1 MSNKTIT
8 MIRKELIDAARD
20 KRSVMAGLYY
30 AVGAPLLMCGMFFM
44 LIGQLTS
51 PEDLNININN
61 PQGAPDLVKYL
72 SSKGI
77 THGKNEDQVEGEKVD
92 TKDILLI
99 ISDDYASNMAKGISA
114 EVTLVADAS
123 NEKLQK
129 SIRRLEKRLQ
139 QYSAEMG
146 SLRLIARGIDPRVMQ
161 PIKLNVEDQATPD
174 SKAGMILGI
183 ATMTMIYAVF
193 ISGMNLAIDTSA
205 GERERNS
212 LALLLSHPVS
222 TSQIVI
228 SKIVAVTLFGMIG
241 LLLTLIVSKFA
252 YSFVPWQELG
262 FSVSVNSRFIGMM
275 MLIGLPVAIMA
286 ACLQLFVSFLA
297 KSFKEAQSYLTIVLM
312 LPMMLA
318 MAASY
323 DIAPETLQWLPVSG
337 QLQALIE
344 FIKGRELPGMQL
356 AISSLIT
363 LAISA
368 ALAFG
373 MQKSLKSE
381 KIVFGL

>member
-1 MSNKTIT
+1 MSNKIIS

-30 AVGAPLLMCGMFFM
+30 AVGTPLLMCGMFFL

-51 PEDLNININN
+51 PEDLNIKIDNAK
-61 PQGAPDLVKYL
+61 GAPDLVKFL
-72 SSKGI
+72 ASRGI
-77 THGKNEDQVEGEKVD
+77 THGESDAKD
-92 TKDILLI
+92 TKDIQLI
-99 ISDDYASNMAKGISA
+99 ISDEYAANMAKGLSA
-114 EVTLVADAS
+114 EVTLIADAS
-123 NEKLQK
+123 NEKLQN
-129 SIRRLEKRLQ
+129 SIRRLERSLQ
-139 QYSAEMG
+139 EYSGEMG

-161 PIKLNVEDQATPD
+161 PIKVNVKDEATPD
-174 SKAGMILGI
+174 SKAGMILGL

-222 TSQIVI
+222 TWEIVI
-228 SKIVAVTLFGMIG
+228 AKITAVTIFAMVG
-241 LLLTLIVSKFA
+241 LVLTLLISKVA

-262 FSVSVNSRFIGMM
+262 FAVSVNTSFIVM
-275 MLIGLPVAIMA
+275 MLLVGLPVAIMA
-286 ACLQLFVSFLA
+286 ACLQLFVSFMA
-297 KSFKEAQSYLTIVLM
+297 KSFKEAQSYITIVLM
-312 LPMMLA
+312 VPMMLA

-323 DIAPETLQWLPVSG
+323 NIAPEAIQWLPISG
-337 QLQALIE
+337 QMQALIE
-344 FIKGRELPGMQL
+344 FIKGRELPLTQIAVSSAFTLTIATGL
-356 AISSLIT
+356 AI
-363 LAISA
+363 
-368 ALAFG
+368 G

>member
-1 MSNKTIT
+1 MSNKIIS

-30 AVGAPLLMCGMFFM
+30 AMGAPLLMCGMFFL

-51 PEDLNININN
+51 PEDLNIKIDNA
-61 PQGAPDLVKYL
+61 QGAPDLVKFL
-72 SSKGI
+72 SSRGI
-77 THGKNEDQVEGEKVD
+77 SQGDDTEKAD
-92 TKDILLI
+92 TKDIQLI
-99 ISDDYASNMAKGISA
+99 ISQDYAANMAKGLSA
-114 EVTLVADAS
+114 EVTLIADAS
-123 NEKLQK
+123 DEKLQI
-129 SIRRLEKRLQ
+129 SIRRLKNSLLE
-139 QYSAEMG
+139 YSSEMG

-161 PIKLNVEDQATPD
+161 PLKLNIEDEATPD
-174 SKAGMILGI
+174 SKAGMILGL

-222 TSQIVI
+222 TWEIVI
-228 SKIVAVTLFGMIG
+228 AKVTAVTIFAMVG
-241 LLLTLIVSKFA
+241 LVLTLIVSKFA
-252 YSFVPWQELG
+252 YAFVPWQELG
-262 FSVSVNSRFIGMM
+262 FAVSVNTSFMLM
-275 MLIGLPVAIMA
+275 MLIVGAPVAIMA
-286 ACLQLFVSFLA
+286 ACLQLFVSFMA
-297 KSFKEAQSYLTIVLM
+297 KSFKEAQSYITIVLM
-312 LPMMLA
+312 VPMMLA

-323 DIAPETLQWLPVSG
+323 NIAPETIQWLPVSG

-344 FIKGRELPGMQL
+344 FIKGRELPMLQL
-356 AISSLIT
+356 AVSSAST
-363 LAISA
+363 LAI
-368 ALAFG
+368 ALGLAIG

>member
-1 MSNKTIT
+1 MSNKIIS

-30 AVGAPLLMCGMFFM
+30 AVGAPLLMCGMFFL

-51 PEDLNININN
+51 PEDLNIEIDNAK
-61 PQGAPDLVKYL
+61 GAPDLVKFL
-72 SSKGI
+72 SSRGI
-77 THGKNEDQVEGEKVD
+77 SQGDGED
-92 TKDILLI
+92 TKDIQLV
-99 ISDDYASNMAKGISA
+99 ISDDYAANMAKGLSA
-114 EVTLVADAS
+114 EVTVIADAS
-123 NEKLQK
+123 DEKLQI
-129 SIRRLEKRLQ
+129 SIRRLEKSLQ
-139 QYSAEMG
+139 EYSGEMG

-161 PIKLNVEDQATPD
+161 AIKLNVEDKATPD
-174 SKAGMILGI
+174 SKAGMILGL

-222 TSQIVI
+222 TWEIVI
-228 SKIVAVTLFGMIG
+228 AKITAVTIFAMVG
-241 LLLTLIVSKFA
+241 LVLTLIVSKFA
-252 YSFVPWQELG
+252 YAFVPWQELG
-262 FSVSVNSRFIGMM
+262 FAVSVNTNFMLM
-275 MLIGLPVAIMA
+275 MLIVGAPVAIMA
-286 ACLQLFVSFLA
+286 ACLQLFVSFMA
-297 KSFKEAQSYLTIVLM
+297 KSFKEAQSYITIVLM
-312 LPMMLA
+312 VPMMLA

-323 DIAPETLQWLPVSG
+323 NIAPETIQWLPVSG

-344 FIKGRELPGMQL
+344 FIKGREIPMMQL
-356 AISSLIT
+356 TVSSAAT
-363 LAISA
+363 LAI
-368 ALAFG
+368 ALGLAIG

>member
-1 MSNKTIT
+1 MSNKIIT
-8 MIRKELIDAARD
+8 MVRKELIDAARD

-30 AVGAPLLMCGMFFM
+30 AIGTPLLMCGMFFL

-51 PEDLNININN
+51 PEDLNIKIDNAK
-61 PQGAPDLVKYL
+61 GAPDLVKFL
-72 SSKGI
+72 ASRGI
-77 THGKNEDQVEGEKVD
+77 SNGDSEAKD
-92 TKDILLI
+92 TKEIQLI
-99 ISDDYASNMAKGISA
+99 ISDDYAANMAKGLSA
-114 EVTLVADAS
+114 EVILVADAS
-123 NEKLQK
+123 NEKLQN
-129 SIRRLEKRLQ
+129 SIRRLERSLQ
-139 QYSAEMG
+139 EYSGEMG

-161 PIKLNVEDQATPD
+161 PIKVNVKDEATPD
-174 SKAGMILGI
+174 SRAGMILGI

-222 TSQIVI
+222 TWEIVI
-228 SKIVAVTLFGMIG
+228 AKITAVTIFAMVG
-241 LLLTLIVSKFA
+241 LVLTLLISKLA

-262 FSVSVNSRFIGMM
+262 FAVSVNMNFIAM
-275 MLIGLPVAIMA
+275 MLIVGLPVAIMA
-286 ACLQLFVSFLA
+286 ACLQLFVSFMA
-297 KSFKEAQSYLTIVLM
+297 KSFKEAQSYITIVLM
-312 LPMMLA
+312 VPMMLA

-323 DIAPETLQWLPVSG
+323 NIAPETIQWLPISG

-344 FIKGRELPGMQL
+344 FIKGRELPLTQIAVSSAFTLTIAIGL
-356 AISSLIT
+356 AI
-363 LAISA
+363 
-368 ALAFG
+368 G

>member
-1 MSNKTIT
+1 MSNKIIS
-8 MIRKELIDAARD
+8 MVRKELIDAARD

-30 AVGAPLLMCGMFFM
+30 AIGAPLLMCGMFFL

-51 PEDLNININN
+51 PEDLNIKMTNA
-61 PQGAPDLVKYL
+61 QGAPDLVKFL
-72 SSKGI
+72 SSRGI
-77 THGKNEDQVEGEKVD
+77 SQGDNED
-92 TKDILLI
+92 TKDIQLI
-99 ISDDYASNMAKGISA
+99 ISDDYAANMAKGLSA

-123 NEKLQK
+123 NEKLQI
-129 SIRRLEKRLQ
+129 SIRRLEKSLQ
-139 QYSAEMG
+139 EYSGEMG

-161 PIKLNVEDQATPD
+161 PIKLNVEDEATPD
-174 SKAGMILGI
+174 SKAGMILGL

-222 TSQIVI
+222 TWEIVI
-228 SKIVAVTLFGMIG
+228 AKIAAVTVFAMVG
-241 LLLTLIVSKFA
+241 LVLTLIVSKFA
-252 YSFVPWQELG
+252 YAFVPWQELG
-262 FSVSVNSRFIGMM
+262 FAVSLNINFILMM
-275 MLIGLPVAIMA
+275 IVVGAPVAIMA
-286 ACLQLFVSFLA
+286 ACLQLFVSFMA
-297 KSFKEAQSYLTIVLM
+297 KSFKEAQSYITIVLM
-312 LPMMLA
+312 VPMMLA

-323 DIAPETLQWLPVSG
+323 NIAPETIQWLPVSG

-344 FIKGRELPGMQL
+344 FIKGRELPMMQL
-356 AISSLIT
+356 AVSSALT
-363 LAISA
+363 LAI
-368 ALAFG
+368 ALSLAVG

>member
-1 MSNKTIT
+1 MSNKIIT
-8 MIRKELIDAARD
+8 MLRKELIDAARD

-30 AVGAPLLMCGMFFM
+30 AMGAPLLMCGMFFM

-51 PEDLNININN
+51 PEDLNINIDNQ
-61 PQGAPDLVKYL
+61 QGAPDLVKYL

-77 THGKNEDQVEGEKVD
+77 NQTDGEN
-92 TKDILLI
+92 TKDILLV

-114 EVTLVADAS
+114 EVTLIADAS

-139 QYSAEMG
+139 EYSSEMG

-222 TSQIVI
+222 TGQIVL
-228 SKIVAVTLFGMIG
+228 SKILAVTIFAMIG

-262 FSVSVNSRFIGMM
+262 FSVSVNGNFIGMM
-275 MLIGLPVAIMA
+275 MLVGLPVAIMA
-286 ACLQLFVSFLA
+286 ACLQLFVSFMA
-297 KSFKEAQSYLTIVLM
+297 KSFKEAQSYLTIVLI

-323 DIAPETLQWLPVSG
+323 DIAPDTLQWLPVSG
-337 QLQALIE
+337 QLQALME
-344 FIKGRELPGMQL
+344 FIKGRELPVVQL
-356 AISSLIT
+356 AVSSIT
-363 LAISA
+363 TLVISA
-368 ALAFG
+368 GLAMG

>member
-1 MSNKTIT
+1 MSNKIIT

-30 AVGAPLLMCGMFFM
+30 AVGTPLLMCAMFFL

-51 PEDLNININN
+51 PEDLNIKIDNAK
-61 PQGAPDLVKYL
+61 GAPDLVKFL
-72 SSKGI
+72 SSRGI
-77 THGKNEDQVEGEKVD
+77 KHGEAED
-92 TKDILLI
+92 TKEIKLI
-99 ISDDYASNMAKGISA
+99 ISDDYAANMAKGLSA
-114 EVTLVADAS
+114 EVILIADAS
-123 NEKLQK
+123 NEKLQN
-129 SIRRLEKRLQ
+129 SIRRLERSLQ
-139 QYSAEMG
+139 EYSGEMG
-146 SLRLIARGIDPRVMQ
+146 SLRLIARGIDPRIMQ
-161 PIKLNVEDQATPD
+161 PIKVNVKDEATPD
-174 SKAGMILGI
+174 SKAGMILGL

-222 TSQIVI
+222 TWEIVI
-228 SKIVAVTLFGMIG
+228 AKITAVTIFAMVG
-241 LLLTLIVSKFA
+241 LILTLLISKVA

-262 FSVSVNSRFIGMM
+262 FAVSVNTSFIVM
-275 MLIGLPVAIMA
+275 MLLVGLPVALMA
-286 ACLQLFVSFLA
+286 ACLQLFVSFMA
-297 KSFKEAQSYLTIVLM
+297 KSFKEAQSYITIVLI

-323 DIAPETLQWLPVSG
+323 NIAPEAIQWLPISG
-337 QLQALIE
+337 QMQALIE
-344 FIKGRELPGMQL
+344 FIKGRELPLTQI
-356 AISSLIT
+356 AVSSAFT
-363 LAISA
+363 LAIA
-368 ALAFG
+368 IGLAIG

>member
-1 MSNKTIT
+1 MSNKIIT
-8 MIRKELIDAARD
+8 MVRKELIDAARD

-44 LIGQLTS
+44 LIGQLSS
-51 PEDLNININN
+51 PEDLNIKMNN
-61 PQGAPDLVKYL
+61 SQGAPDLIKYL

-77 THGKNEDQVEGEKVD
+77 TQGEAGKN
-92 TKDILLI
+92 KDILLV
-99 ISDDYASNMAKGISA
+99 ISDDYASNMAKGSSA
-114 EVTLVADAS
+114 DITLIADAS

-129 SIRRLEKRLQ
+129 SIRRLKNSLQ

-222 TSQIVI
+222 TGQIVI
-228 SKIVAVTLFGMIG
+228 SKIIAVTLFGMIG

-262 FSVSVNSRFIGMM
+262 FSVSVNSGFIGMM
-275 MLIGLPVAIMA
+275 MLVGLPVAIMA
-286 ACLQLFVSFLA
+286 ACLQLFVSFMA

-323 DIAPETLQWLPVSG
+323 DIAPDTLQWLPVSG

-363 LAISA
+363 LAISVL
-368 ALAFG
+368 LAFG

-381 KIVFGL
+381 KIIFGL